1 MSVALRISSIR
12 DAVSNHERL
21 RRRISGL
28 DWTRSPELSVA
39 INLDLSRP
47 DRLVALSQSIPQ
59 LMMDLAQQ
67 DVVDE
72 NFKFIAWRPQ
82 MKMRPILVP
91 APSNTVEDAMEAIL
105 EEMDSEID
113 DVAHVE
119 DVSSDVSKVED
130 TKEAMVMIDIS
141 SPSEKIEIEEKQV
154 VTSDEPVEDEVEEGK
169 EAMVMIDLATPSEKV
184 ENIISEN
191 EVVNAHSE
199 KPVAPVVKEPKI
211 EKIDFDS
218 KSLIKL
224 LRSLGLEQDA
234 SLLEDNGDI
243 MPVRRVL
250 ASYVGVEPRDMRL
263 DRLLRL
269 SLRLMPNGSEEDS
282 QRYQLISILAE
293 LANELSK
300 WTRIRLEARHKGS
313 IGELVKDSSELGEAL
328 NRIPGP
334 GTPVP
339 LTADEYNLP
348 SPDDLSGLA
357 NEVNVLKRR
366 VVLSSSG
373 GVR

>member
-1 MSVALRISSIR
+1 
-12 DAVSNHERL
+12 
-21 RRRISGL
+21 
-28 DWTRSPELSVA
+28 
-39 INLDLSRP
+39 
-47 DRLVALSQSIPQ
+47 
-59 LMMDLAQQ
+59 
-67 DVVDE
+67 
-72 NFKFIAWRPQ
+72 
-82 MKMRPILVP
+82 
-91 APSNTVEDAMEAIL
+91 
-105 EEMDSEID
+105 
-113 DVAHVE
+113 
-119 DVSSDVSKVED
+119 
-130 TKEAMVMIDIS
+130 
-141 SPSEKIEIEEKQV
+141 
-154 VTSDEPVEDEVEEGK
+154 
-169 EAMVMIDLATPSEKV
+169 
-184 ENIISEN
+184 
-191 EVVNAHSE
+191 
-199 KPVAPVVKEPKI
+199 
-211 EKIDFDS
+211 
-218 KSLIKL
+218 
-224 LRSLGLEQDA
+224 
-234 SLLEDNGDI
+234 

-282 QRYQLISILAE
+282 QRYQLISVLAE

-313 IGELVKDSSELGEAL
+313 IGELVKDSSKLGEAL

-334 GTPVP
+334 GTPIP